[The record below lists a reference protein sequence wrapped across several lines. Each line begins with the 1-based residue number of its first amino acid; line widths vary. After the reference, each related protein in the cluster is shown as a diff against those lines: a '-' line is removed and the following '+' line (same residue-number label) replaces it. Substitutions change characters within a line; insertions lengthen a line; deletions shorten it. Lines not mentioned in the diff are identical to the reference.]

1 MPTRP
6 DAWPIAFM
14 STKPT
19 TPAAA
24 AAKKAVATVALVELE
39 EASATILRDCFKQFG
54 IQTTP
59 LEGDVAQR
67 LQRQKFEAMALR
79 LNDSAEAVLQAARS
93 SPSNRRVVVYGISSD
108 TKDTLRFSKYC
119 INAVLPD
126 PLDRQAALKV
136 VRATRLLV
144 INELRIYVR
153 VPILLELNIDSE
165 GRRFKAATQEV
176 SAGGMSLSVEQKLK
190 VGQVVDI
197 SFTLPDGQQV
207 KVGASVCWLRNP
219 DLAGIRF
226 EATDERRLAV
236 RRWIDDYLGIS

>member
-1 MPTRP
+1 
-6 DAWPIAFM
+6 M
-14 STKPT
+14 STNAT

-39 EASATILRDCFKQFG
+39 EAAATILRDCFKQFG

-59 LEGDVAQR
+59 IEGDVAQR

-79 LNDSAEAVLQAARS
+79 LNDSAEAVLQAARN

-119 INAVLPD
+119 INAVLQD
-126 PLDRQAALKV
+126 PLERQSTLKV

-165 GRRFKAATQEV
+165 GRRFKGATQEV
-176 SAGGMSLSVEQKLK
+176 SAGGMSLNAEQKLK
-190 VGQVVDI
+190 VGQVLDV
-197 SFTLPDGQQV
+197 SFGLPDGQQV
-207 KVGASVCWLRNP
+207 KVGATVCWLRDP
-219 DLAGIRF
+219 DLVGIRF
-226 EATDERRLAV
+226 EPTDERRLAV
-236 RRWIDDYLGIS
+236 RRWIDDYLGIA

>member
-1 MPTRP
+1 
-6 DAWPIAFM
+6 M
-14 STKPT
+14 SSNAT
-19 TPAAA
+19 TPAPA
-24 AAKKAVATVALVELE
+24 AAKKAVATVALVGLE
-39 EASATILRDCFKQFG
+39 EAPAAILRDCFKQFG
-54 IQTTP
+54 IQTTQ

-79 LNDSAEAVLQAARS
+79 LDDAAEALLQSARS
-93 SPSNRRVVVYGISSD
+93 SPSNRRVVVYGLSAD
-108 TKDTLRFSKYC
+108 TKATLRYSKYC
-119 INAVLPD
+119 INAILQE
-126 PLDRQAALKV
+126 PLERQAALKV

-176 SAGGMSLSVEQKLK
+176 SAGGMSLNCEQKLK
-190 VGQVVDI
+190 VGQVLDV

-207 KVGASVCWLRNP
+207 RVGASVCWLRDP

-226 EATDERRLAV
+226 EPSDERRLAV
-236 RRWIDDYLGIS
+236 RRWIDDYLGIA

>member
-1 MPTRP
+1 M
-6 DAWPIAFM
+6 
-14 STKPT
+14 
-19 TPAAA
+19 
-24 AAKKAVATVALVELE
+24 ATVALVGLE
-39 EASATILRDCFKQFG
+39 EAPSSILRDCFKQFG

-59 LEGDVAQR
+59 LEGDIAQR

-79 LNDSAEAVLQAARS
+79 LDDAAEALLLAARS
-93 SPSNRRVVVYGISSD
+93 SPSNRRVVVYGIAADPKAS
-108 TKDTLRFSKYC
+108 LRYSKYC
-119 INAVLPD
+119 INAILQE
-126 PLDRQAALKV
+126 PLERQATLKV

-176 SAGGMSLSVEQKLK
+176 SAGGMSLNSEQKLK
-190 VGQVVDI
+190 VGQVVDV

-207 KVGASVCWLRNP
+207 KVGASVCWLRDP

-236 RRWIDDYLGIS
+236 RRWIDDYLGIA